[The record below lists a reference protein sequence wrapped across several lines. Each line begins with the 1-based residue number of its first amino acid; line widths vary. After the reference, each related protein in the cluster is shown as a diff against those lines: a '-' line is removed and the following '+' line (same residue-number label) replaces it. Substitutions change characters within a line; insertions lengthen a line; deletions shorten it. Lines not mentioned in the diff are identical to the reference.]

1 MPLNKGAKP
10 GSKKFGENI
19 ATEVKAGKPKNQAI
33 AIAYSEAK
41 TRLLLLRTQRLNNQK
56 KGRKNEDKS

>member
-19 ATEVKAGKPKNQAI
+19 ATEIKSGKPKSQAI
-33 AIAYSEAK
+33 AIAFSEAK
-41 TRLLLLRTQRLNNQK
+41 QKPKPKTRRK
-56 KGRKNEDKS
+56 K

>member
-19 ATEVKAGKPKNQAI
+19 AIEERSGKKPNQAI

-41 TRLLLLRTQRLNNQK
+41 ERKRSK
-56 KGRKNEDKS
+56 KK

>member
-19 ATEVKAGKPKNQAI
+19 AIEERAGKKPKQAI
-33 AIAYSEAK
+33 AIAFSEAGENK
-41 TRLLLLRTQRLNNQK
+41 NK
-56 KGRKNEDKS
+56 KKRKKK

>member
-19 ATEVKAGKPKNQAI
+19 GTEIKAGKPRSQAI

-41 TRLLLLRTQRLNNQK
+41 ERKSK
-56 KGRKNEDKS
+56 KTGKKK